1 MKFYIIRHGQTNWNR
16 KGKIQGKTD
25 IELNEEGI
33 EQAKETRKILEKYP
47 IDIIVSSP
55 LKRARKTAEIINEV
69 KNVPIIFEKAIE
81 ERGFGYFEG
90 KIRKEIHDEILDSEI
105 LDNYSLN
112 KEYKGVE
119 TIQSLC
125 DRVWGLLD
133 LLKTE
138 YIDKNILLVTHGGVT
153 RAINGYFNGANDK
166 GILEDLGLQNCEIRT
181 YEIEEK
187 EYENRD

>member
-1 MKFYIIRHGQTNWNR
+1 MKLYILRHGQTNWNK

-33 EQAKETRKILEKYP
+33 EQAKEARKLLENYP
-47 IDIIVSSP
+47 IDMIVASP
-55 LKRARKTAEIINEV
+55 LKRARKTAEIINET
-69 KNVPIIFEKAIE
+69 KKAPIVFDKALE
-81 ERGFGYFEG
+81 ERGFGDFEG

-119 TIQSLC
+119 TIRSLC
-125 DRVWGLLD
+125 DRVWGLIEE
-133 LLKTE
+133 LKKT
-138 YIDKNILLVTHGGVT
+138 YTDKNILFVTHGGVT
-153 RAINGYFNGANDK
+153 RAISGYFDGPNEN
-166 GILEDLGLQNCEIRT
+166 GILEDLDLKNCEIRT

-187 EYENRD
+187 

>member
-33 EQAKETRKILEKYP
+33 EQAKEARKILEKYP